1 MTKPLV
7 VCLAVALAFPASA
20 QTARK
25 DPEQVKA
32 DLTRAFA
39 KGDDLGAFDVAGQ
52 PEPVVKLL
60 DQAKYVQAGRELGDE
75 QETYVAF
82 IRSVAR
88 RLGTRSDL
96 AVELYK
102 NRVRGVRAAAAPRQ
116 EIDARAAV
124 ALDVRRNQGISA
136 AKRKRVERDLLAT
149 SEYLKKGPADDDSEA
164 ALTLN
169 IAYPE
174 RPNAAAERAA
184 AAQAEAALYDENG
197 ARNWSRLPPRV
208 QPYPNASSATP
219 SPGPLQSASAGMM
232 SWASLTSYFDWEK
245 GKEVAAEA
253 YTGTLNYAK
262 KMGAMCYRFFKQA
275 LIDAGVID
283 VPNAQSTG
291 LIGLRPGAARMFSQ
305 DVKKN
310 PKILDEMG
318 YRQVDLG
325 KASDDTSKVPDG
337 SLLIYAA
344 GCSFAHD
351 EHGHAEITVGDGTY
365 TELRSKNTRLRELS
379 VAANEVR
386 VCHFTCTTRS
396 MPFLRTYGKQ
406 GCLKMYVPVKSS

>member
-7 VCLAVALAFPASA
+7 FSLVVALAFQASA
-20 QTARK
+20 QPSRK

-32 DLTRAFA
+32 DLSRAFA
-39 KGDDLGAFDVAGQ
+39 EGDDLSAFDVSGQ
-52 PEPVVKLL
+52 PEPVVKLF

-75 QETYVAF
+75 KETHIAF

-88 RLGTRSDL
+88 RLGTRYDL
-96 AVELYK
+96 AIELYGE
-102 NRVRGVRAAAAPRQ
+102 RVRGARAAAAPRR

-149 SEYLKKGPADDDSEA
+149 SEYLKKAPADDDTA

-174 RPNAAAERAA
+174 RPDAA
-184 AAQAEAALYDENG
+184 AARTVAAQADAAVFDENG
-197 ARNWSRLPPRV
+197 VRNWSRLPPRA
-208 QPYPNASSATP
+208 QPYPNTMSATP

-245 GKEVAAEA
+245 GKEVAIEA
-253 YTGTLNYAK
+253 YTGTLNYLK

-325 KASDDTSKVPDG
+325 KVSDEPSTVPDG

-351 EHGHAEITVGDGTY
+351 EHGHAEITVGEGTY
-365 TELRSKNTRLRELS
+365 TSLRSKNSRLRALPVAKNEL
-379 VAANEVR
+379 R
-386 VCHFTCTTRS
+386 VCHFTCTTRL